1 MAYTREDLE
10 AVNKAIASGVLKV
23 RYGDKEVQYP
33 SINDLI
39 RAKQHIV
46 AELNAESGRRK
57 PWVFRIRNKGKGV

>member
-33 SINDLI
+33 SVNDLI

-46 AELNAESGRRK
+46 AELNA
-57 PWVFRIRNKGKGV
+57 

>member
-23 RYGDKEVQYP
+23 RYGDKEVQY
-33 SINDLI
+33 SSVNDLI

-57 PWVFRIRNKGKGV
+57 SWVFRIRNKGKGV